1 MVSIE
6 AAENVRGERERER
19 ERRKERE
26 RERER
31 RKETN
36 RERERISKRKR
47 ERELW
52 RLRLF
57 QTFVRYF
64 MSLVVMHFN
73 ININ

>member
-19 ERRKERE
+19 EREKEGE
-26 RERER
+26 
-31 RKETN
+31 KQG
-36 RERERISKRKR
+36 ERERISKRKR

>member
-6 AAENVRGERERER
+6 AAENVRGEREREGRR
-19 ERRKERE
+19 ERGRE
-26 RERER
+26 RESVRE
-31 RKETN
+31 K
-36 RERERISKRKR
+36 